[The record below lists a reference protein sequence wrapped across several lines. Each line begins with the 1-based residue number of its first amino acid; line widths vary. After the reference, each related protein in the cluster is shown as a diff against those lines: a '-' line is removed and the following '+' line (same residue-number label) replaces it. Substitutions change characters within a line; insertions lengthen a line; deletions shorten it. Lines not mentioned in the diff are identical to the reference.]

1 MSEQIKPLIM
11 KHYGVSPWEINVI
24 TSILDKRFLTED
36 EEIENTYEEKFVS
49 HLEILFPYSFNDE
62 FFKWF
67 DYKEWDRLKGVF
79 KEMKRRRGDGKA
91 LRIELS
97 FAGEPNIK
105 FVLES
110 DESQWF
116 KMEVE
121 KIDFVVELL
130 PYHLDEEKLPM
141 GVNSVIYNFDQ
152 EAARW
157 RLNTVFTDEK
167 KFVNTEN
174 GWKLTT

>member
-1 MSEQIKPLIM
+1 M

-36 EEIENTYEEKFVS
+36 EEIENTYDEKFVS

-91 LRIELS
+91 LRIQLNFS
-97 FAGEPNIK
+97 GEPNIR
-105 FVLES
+105 FVIES

-130 PYHLDEEKLPM
+130 PYHLDEKNLPKY
-141 GVNSVIYNFDQ
+141 VKSVIYNFDQ

-157 RLNTVFTDEK
+157 RLNTVFTNEK
-167 KFVNTEN
+167 KFVNSKN
-174 GWKLTT
+174 GWKLST